1 MNYKIVLLGLLTYS
15 MQACSQQSPQEVNTQ
30 SQTKNNQNM
39 QYKKL
44 TPEEERVIVY
54 KGTEAPF
61 AGKYVN
67 TTAKGEYVCKRC
79 GTPLFY
85 SKDKFPSECGWPSF
99 DDAIPGAVKQ
109 TPDADGMRTEITC
122 THCGAHLG
130 HVFTGE
136 HFTSKDTRYCVNSI
150 SMDFI
155 PLDSTNAQK

>member
-1 MNYKIVLLGLLTYS
+1 MNYKIVLLGLLTAS
-15 MQACSQQSPQEVNTQ
+15 LQACSQQNPQQSTTQ
-30 SQTKNNQNM
+30 TNNQNM

-44 TPEEERVIVY
+44 TPDEERVIVN

-61 AGKYVN
+61 TGKYVN

-122 THCGAHLG
+122 MHCGAHLG

-136 HFTSKDTRYCVNSI
+136 HFTAKDTRYCVNSI

-155 PLDSTNAQK
+155 PLDSNKTSK

>member
-1 MNYKIVLLGLLTYS
+1 MKHLAVMAIFASFYL
-15 MQACSQQSPQEVNTQ
+15 QACSQQPAGTTD
-30 SQTKNNQNM
+30 TKTNNQSNM

-44 TPEEERVIVY
+44 TSDEERVIVY

-61 AGKYVN
+61 TGKYVN
-67 TTAKGEYVCKRC
+67 TTDKGVYVCKRC
-79 GTPLFY
+79 QTPLFT

-109 TPDADGMRTEITC
+109 TPDADGERTEITC

-130 HVFTGE
+130 HVFIGE
-136 HFTSKDTRYCVNSI
+136 HMTSKNTRYCVNSI

-155 PLDSTNAQK
+155 PADSTKKP

>member
-1 MNYKIVLLGLLTYS
+1 MKHFIVLAALASFSL
-15 MQACSQQSPQEVNTQ
+15 QACSQQKQQPNSDSKQPNNTG
-30 SQTKNNQNM
+30 TM

-44 TPEEERVIVY
+44 STEEERVIVN
-54 KGTEAPF
+54 KGTEMPF
-61 AGKYVN
+61 TGKYVN
-67 TTAKGEYVCKRC
+67 TTAKGVYVCKRC
-79 GTPLFY
+79 GTPLFT

-122 THCGAHLG
+122 NHCGAHLG

-136 HFTSKDTRYCVNSI
+136 HFTAKDTRYCVNSI

-155 PLDSTNAQK
+155 PADSTKK

>member
-1 MNYKIVLLGLLTYS
+1 MKHLLVLAAFASFSL
-15 MQACSQQSPQEVNTQ
+15 QACSQQQQQPTDDSKQSNTNK
-30 SQTKNNQNM
+30 TM

-44 TPEEERVIVY
+44 TAEEERVIVN
-54 KGTEAPF
+54 KGTEMPWT
-61 AGKYVN
+61 GKYVN
-67 TTAKGEYVCKRC
+67 TTTKGVYVCKRC
-79 GTPLFY
+79 GTPLFT

-136 HFTSKDTRYCVNSI
+136 HFTAKDTRYCVNSI

-155 PLDSTNAQK
+155 PADSTK

>member
-1 MNYKIVLLGLLTYS
+1 MKHLMVIAVFASLSL
-15 MQACSQQSPQEVNTQ
+15 QACSQQKQENATGTQ
-30 SQTKNNQNM
+30 PSNNKTM

-44 TPEEERVIVY
+44 TAEEERVIVN
-54 KGTEAPF
+54 KGTEYPF
-61 AGKYVN
+61 TGKYVN
-67 TTAKGEYVCKRC
+67 TTTKGVYTCKRC
-79 GTPLFY
+79 GTPLFT

-122 THCGAHLG
+122 NHCGAHLG

-136 HFTSKDTRYCVNSI
+136 HMTAKDTRYCVNSI

-155 PLDSTNAQK
+155 PADSTKK